1 MSFEVPAPAVNATEA
16 AASAPAVKA
25 PKVELTKEQKI
36 AALRAQIAKIEQR
49 ISDIENDVKV
59 AKPKKEV
66 ALPEVG
72 ATVRFKYGRTT
83 ATTQPVEVTGTVL
96 AVRPAVTDGESRS
109 PALVRVQFGEGFD
122 LQVASIFPAQI
133 VG

>member
-1 MSFEVPAPAVNATEA
+1 
-16 AASAPAVKA
+16 
-25 PKVELTKEQKI
+25 
-36 AALRAQIAKIEQR
+36 
-49 ISDIENDVKV
+49 
-59 AKPKKEV
+59 
-66 ALPEVG
+66 
-72 ATVRFKYGRTT
+72 
-83 ATTQPVEVTGTVL
+83 VTGTVL